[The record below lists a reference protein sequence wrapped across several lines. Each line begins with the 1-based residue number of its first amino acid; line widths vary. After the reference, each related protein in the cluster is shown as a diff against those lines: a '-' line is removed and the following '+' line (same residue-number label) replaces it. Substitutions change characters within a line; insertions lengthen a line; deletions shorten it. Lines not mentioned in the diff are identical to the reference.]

1 MSQRKIIIIRQRDDK
16 SGSNLNLH
24 AMLTYF
30 ITWLVE
36 DIVILGGVKHNLS
49 GMGILEG
56 YPYLQM
62 VFMKSGERAVC

>member
-1 MSQRKIIIIRQRDDK
+1 
-16 SGSNLNLH
+16 
-24 AMLTYF
+24 MLTYF